1 MPPVSE
7 KQRRFFRWAEA
18 NPKESD
24 VKKSVS
30 KEFNEADP
38 GGKLPEQKSKSPEE
52 RMKSRY
58 GGSK

>member
-7 KQRRFFRWAEA
+7 KQRRFFRWAAA
-18 NPKESD
+18 NPKESG

-38 GGKLPEQKSKSPEE
+38 GGKLPEQKKKK
-52 RMKSRY
+52 RNWY
-58 GGSK
+58 GGEKE